1 MVTVYPDGTDTVLHF
16 RVAHGHVAE
25 QTVED
30 EIRTQQAFVKLSPA
44 DRASLREALA
54 DDLPEPQDAELP
66 GDTAWRAYAE
76 ETDVYALAHDPH
88 LTARR
93 AFAAGWDA
101 RRRFDQEA

>member
-30 EIRTQQAFVKLSPA
+30 EIRVQQAFVKLDPA
-44 DRASLREALA
+44 SRASLRGALSEE
-54 DDLPEPQDAELP
+54 LPEPQNAELP
-66 GDTAWRAYAE
+66 GDTAYRAYAE
-76 ETDVYALAHDPH
+76 STDVYDLAHNPEKI
-88 LTARR
+88 ARH